1 LPRFAYFRRLTQCD
15 APLYGTVD
23 RYHLLHLCKK
33 CDSVAR
39 KSKRELI
46 GEGDLPVTV
55 IDVARVAGVSP
66 ITVSR
71 ALHRP
76 ERVSEATRE
85 RVLEVVRAMGYV
97 PNLLAGSLA
106 SSKSRLVAILLPT
119 IANSIF
125 STAVQA
131 MMDRLT
137 EAGYQALLGP
147 TGYSPEKEEA
157 LLEAILGR
165 RPDGIVL
172 TGTLHTPGSRAR
184 LASAGIP
191 VVEAWDL
198 SDNALDMQVGF
209 SHEEVGR
216 LVADH
221 FHDKGY
227 RRFSVITVDDP
238 RGIRRCNALTD
249 RLKTFGVDEIAVEVL
264 PLPATW
270 EVGREG
276 LKRLMKLPSR
286 PQLVFCSSDTV
297 ALGVLA
303 EAANLGLRVPQDIAV
318 LGFGDTTNS
327 RFAHP
332 ALSTIGV
339 NSAAMGKAVAEA
351 LLRRFSGSTSP
362 VHQDTSFI
370 LIERSST

>member
-1 LPRFAYFRRLTQCD
+1 M
-15 APLYGTVD
+15 
-23 RYHLLHLCKK
+23 
-33 CDSVAR
+33 AR
-39 KSKRELI
+39 KSKRASL
-46 GEGDLPVTV
+46 GEPNQGDLPVTV

-106 SSKSRLVAILLPT
+106 TSKSRLVAILLPT

-125 STAVQA
+125 ATAVQA
-131 MMDRLT
+131 IMDRLT
-137 EAGYQALLGP
+137 EAGYQSLLGP

-165 RPDGIVL
+165 RPDAIVL
-172 TGTLHTPGSRAR
+172 TGTLHTAASRER

-221 FHDKGY
+221 FHHRGY
-227 RRFSVITVDDP
+227 RRFAVITVDDP

-249 RLKTFGVDEIAVEVL
+249 RLKEFEIDDVAVEVL

-276 LKRLMKLPSR
+276 LKRLMQLEKR
-286 PQLVFCSSDTV
+286 PELVFCSSDTV

-303 EAANLGLRVPQDIAV
+303 EAAHMGLRVPEDIGV
-318 LGFGDTTNS
+318 LGFGDTANS

-339 NSAAMGKAVAEA
+339 NSAAMGKAVAEC
-351 LLRRFSGSTSP
+351 LLRRFEGNIDAE
-362 VHQDTSFI
+362 HHDTSFV

>member
-1 LPRFAYFRRLTQCD
+1 M
-15 APLYGTVD
+15 
-23 RYHLLHLCKK
+23 
-33 CDSVAR
+33 AR
-39 KSKRELI
+39 KSRRELANTAEQ
-46 GEGDLPVTV
+46 GELPVTV

-85 RVLEVVRAMGYV
+85 RVLEVVKAMGYV

-125 STAVQA
+125 ATAVQA
-131 MMDRLT
+131 IMDRLT
-137 EAGYQALLGP
+137 DAGYQSLLGP

-172 TGTLHTPGSRAR
+172 TGTLHTDGSRSR

-198 SDNALDMQVGF
+198 SEHALDMQVGF
-209 SHEEVGR
+209 SHEEVGQ

-221 FHDKGY
+221 FHEKGY
-227 RRFSVITVDDP
+227 RRFAVITVDDP
-238 RGIRRCNALTD
+238 RGMRRCKGMTQ
-249 RLKTFGVDEIAVEVL
+249 RLAQLGVDEVPVEVL
-264 PLPATW
+264 PLPSTW
-270 EVGREG
+270 DVGREG
-276 LKRLMKLPSR
+276 LRRLLQRGVSQ
-286 PQLVFCSSDTV
+286 QLVFCSSDTV

-303 EAANLGLRVPQDIAV
+303 EAAAQGLRVPEDIAV

-327 RFAHP
+327 RFSHP
-332 ALSTIGV
+332 SLSTISV
-339 NSAAMGKAVAEA
+339 NSSAMGREVAEA
-351 LLRRFSGSTSP
+351 LLRRLAGSKAHERHDTGFSLVERDST
-362 VHQDTSFI
+362 
-370 LIERSST
+370 

>member
-1 LPRFAYFRRLTQCD
+1 M
-15 APLYGTVD
+15 
-23 RYHLLHLCKK
+23 
-33 CDSVAR
+33 AR
-39 KSKRELI
+39 KSRRELVGI
-46 GEGDLPVTV
+46 VEQGDIPVTV

-76 ERVSEATRE
+76 ERVSETTRV
-85 RVLEVVRAMGYV
+85 RVLEVVKAMGYV

-125 STAVQA
+125 APAVQA
-131 MMDRLT
+131 IMDRLT
-137 EAGYQALLGP
+137 EAGYQSLLGP
-147 TGYSPEKEEA
+147 TGYSPEKEEV

-172 TGTLHTPGSRAR
+172 TGTLHTDGSRAR

-198 SDNALDMQVGF
+198 SEHALDMQVGF
-209 SHEEVGR
+209 SHEEVGQ

-221 FHDKGY
+221 FYAKGY
-227 RRFSVITVDDP
+227 QRFGVITVDDP
-238 RGIRRCNALTD
+238 RGIRRCNALIR
-249 RLKTFGVDEIAVEVL
+249 RLEHHGIQDVPVEIL
-264 PLPATW
+264 PLPSTW
-270 EVGREG
+270 EIGRDG
-276 LKRLMKLPSR
+276 LKRLLAREHPPKLI
-286 PQLVFCSSDTV
+286 FCSSDTL

-303 EAANLGLRVPQDIAV
+303 EAAAQGLRVPEDIAV

-332 ALSTIGV
+332 ALSTISV
-339 NSAAMGKAVAEA
+339 NSAQMGHEVAEA
-351 LLRRFSGSTSP
+351 LLRRLEGSKALER
-362 VHQDTSFI
+362 HDTGFT

>member
-1 LPRFAYFRRLTQCD
+1 M
-15 APLYGTVD
+15 
-23 RYHLLHLCKK
+23 
-33 CDSVAR
+33 AR
-39 KSKRELI
+39 KSRRELV
-46 GEGDLPVTV
+46 DPADAADMPVTV
-55 IDVARVAGVSP
+55 IDVAKAAGVSP

-71 ALHRP
+71 AINRP
-76 ERVSEATRE
+76 ELVSDATRAH
-85 RVLEVVRAMGYV
+85 VLEFVRTMGYV

-106 SSKSRLVAILLPT
+106 TSKSKLVAILLPT
-119 IANSIF
+119 ISHSIF
-125 STAVQA
+125 ATAVQA

-137 EAGYQALLGP
+137 DAGYQSLLGP

-172 TGTLHTPGSRAR
+172 TGTLHTAGSRQR

-198 SDNALDMQVGF
+198 SETCLDMQVGF
-209 SHEEVGR
+209 SHEDVGKT
-216 LVADH
+216 VADH
-221 FHDKGY
+221 FVAKGY

-238 RGIRRCNALTD
+238 RGIRRCNSLIEQ
-249 RLKTFGVDEIAVEVL
+249 LKSHQIEDVPVEIL

-276 LKRLMKLPSR
+276 LKRLLLRQDR
-286 PQLVFCSSDTV
+286 PELVFCSSDTV
-297 ALGVLA
+297 AMGVLA
-303 EAANLGLRVPQDIAV
+303 QAAASGLRVPEDIAV

-332 ALSTIGV
+332 ALSTISV
-339 NSAAMGKAVAEA
+339 NSSIMGSEVAEA
-351 LLRRFSGSTSP
+351 LLRRFSGENAQTRIDSGFT
-362 VHQDTSFI
+362 
-370 LIERSST
+370 LIERAST

>member
-1 LPRFAYFRRLTQCD
+1 M
-15 APLYGTVD
+15 
-23 RYHLLHLCKK
+23 
-33 CDSVAR
+33 AR
-39 KSKRELI
+39 KSRRELASAADA
-46 GEGDLPVTV
+46 GELPVTV

-76 ERVSEATRE
+76 ERVSEKTRE
-85 RVLEVVRAMGYV
+85 RVLEVVKAMGYV

-106 SSKSRLVAILLPT
+106 LSKSRLVAIVLPT
-119 IANSIF
+119 LANSIF
-125 STAVQA
+125 AAVVQA
-131 MMDRLT
+131 IMERLT
-137 EAGYQALLGP
+137 EAGYHSLLGA
-147 TGYSPEKEEA
+147 TGYSPEKEEV

-172 TGTLHTPGSRAR
+172 TGTLHTEGSRAR

-198 SDNALDMQVGF
+198 SEHALDMQVGF

-216 LVADH
+216 LVADF
-221 FHDKGY
+221 FHAKGY
-227 RRFSVITVDDP
+227 QRFSLITVDDP
-238 RGIRRCNALTD
+238 RGIRRGNGLIE
-249 RLKTFGVDEIAVEVL
+249 RLADHGIHEVPVEIL

-276 LKRLMKLPSR
+276 LKRLLTRKNR

-303 EAANLGLRVPQDIAV
+303 EAAAQGLRVPQDIAV
-318 LGFGDTTNS
+318 LGFGDTTDG

-332 ALSTIGV
+332 ALSTISV
-339 NSAAMGKAVAEA
+339 NSAQMGRAVAEA
-351 LLRRFSGSTSP
+351 LLRRLAGGKGLERHDTGFS
-362 VHQDTSFI
+362 
-370 LIERSST
+370 LIERAST

>member
-1 LPRFAYFRRLTQCD
+1 M
-15 APLYGTVD
+15 
-23 RYHLLHLCKK
+23 
-33 CDSVAR
+33 AR
-39 KSKRELI
+39 KSRRELASSTEQ
-46 GEGDLPVTV
+46 GELPVTV

-85 RVLEVVRAMGYV
+85 RVLEVVKAMGYV

-125 STAVQA
+125 ATAVQA
-131 MMDRLT
+131 IMDRLT
-137 EAGYQALLGP
+137 EAGYQSLLGP
-147 TGYSPEKEEA
+147 TGYSPEREEV

-172 TGTLHTPGSRAR
+172 TGTLHTDGSRAR

-198 SDNALDMQVGF
+198 SEHALDMQVGF
-209 SHEEVGR
+209 SHEEVGQ

-221 FHDKGY
+221 FHAKGY
-227 RRFSVITVDDP
+227 RRFAVITVDDP
-238 RGIRRCNALTD
+238 RGLRRCNGMTR
-249 RLKTFGVDEIAVEVL
+249 RLKQLGIHDMPVQVL
-264 PLPATW
+264 PLPSTW
-270 EVGREG
+270 QVGREG
-276 LKRLMKLPSR
+276 LKRLLGNEQP

-303 EAANLGLRVPQDIAV
+303 EAAARGLRVPEDIAV
-318 LGFGDTTNS
+318 LGFGDTTDS
-327 RFAHP
+327 CFAQP
-332 ALSTIGV
+332 ALSTISV
-339 NSAAMGKAVAEA
+339 NSAQMGRQVAEA
-351 LLRRFSGSTSP
+351 LLRRLAGGKDLERHDTGFS
-362 VHQDTSFI
+362 
-370 LIERSST
+370 LIERAST